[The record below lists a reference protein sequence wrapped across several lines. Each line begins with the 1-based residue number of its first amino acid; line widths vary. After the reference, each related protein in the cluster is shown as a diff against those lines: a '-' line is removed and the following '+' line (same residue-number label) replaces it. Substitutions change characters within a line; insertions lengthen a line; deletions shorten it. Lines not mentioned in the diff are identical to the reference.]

1 MRQEHWEIQKY
12 FTGSGLCL
20 FDDWFSALDTQ
31 TKARVDVRLDRV
43 SLGNFG
49 DHKPVGEGVY
59 ELRFFFG
66 PGYRV
71 YYAIAGNK
79 VILLLT
85 GGAKKS
91 QAKDIKVAQKL
102 WAQYKIEQKG
112 A

>member
-12 FTGSGLCL
+12 ITESGRCL
-20 FDDWFSALDTQ
+20 FDDWFSALDNQ
-31 TKARVDVRLDRV
+31 AQARVDVRLDRL

-49 DHKPVGEGVY
+49 DHKPVGEGLY

-66 PGYRV
+66 PGYHV

-79 VILLLT
+79 VVLLLT

-91 QAKDIKVAQKL
+91 QQKDIKTARNL
-102 WAQYKIEQKG
+102 WNHYKTEQEEN
-112 A
+112 